1 MYKFPQ
7 IVIRRLLLTNII
19 SGNWWRNKLSVNPY
33 GNPLQCTC
41 EKHFHSLQSQVVV
54 VIVVVSATHHHRHLW
69 FDYWLF
75 YFILSSTTDFMV
87 LAITSEWDPIVIFQ
101 FVIHLTINKL
111 RLHSIKGNLQ
121 SLVNLI
127 KLAITR
133 QVVFSSVNMLWGGA
147 LRNIVLES
155 STLESEKPQSSKQS
169 RIRLSGGKWKRV
181 EPAELSF
188 PRMLISRTR
197 IFVIVKNF
205 PSSLF
210 FCADHP

>member
-1 MYKFPQ
+1 MRKTLPLVTIAGGGCYCCCFGHPPPPPPL
-7 IVIRRLLLTNII
+7 IRLLTI
-19 SGNWWRNKLSVNPY
+19 
-33 GNPLQCTC
+33 
-41 EKHFHSLQSQVVV
+41 
-54 VIVVVSATHHHRHLW
+54 
-69 FDYWLF
+69 LF
-75 YFILSSTTDFMV
+75 YLIVHEQLHGV
-87 LAITSEWDPIVIFQ
+87 AITSEWDPIVIFQ

-205 PSSLF
+205 PSSLV